1 MSDVVSLAR
10 RVGKV
15 ETSPQFTD
23 YSKVIIHI
31 DEENA
36 IEVGNDTGRTLE
48 FTNPFGTQQMANDIL
63 AKLAGF
69 QYQPYQATDAL
80 LDPAAEIGDAAN
92 MRGAYG
98 GIYKRERVFNDLMP
112 ANIEAPHDEEIDHEY
127 AFESPETREFTRQI
141 DGVRASLVIAND
153 QIAAKVSQTGGNNAT
168 FGWVLDSTSHTWYA
182 GNNQVMKVSASG
194 LEVRGKVTATSGQI
208 GNFNISANAIWNNI
222 SSFGGTQSSGVYLG
236 TNGIQLGQNF
246 KVDTSGNVT
255 ATRLTVDTLYIGG
268 TAVSAATLNSRANS
282 AYSSTSYGGYCY
294 SGAGYGYNYKS
305 ATTQGSGSYPG
316 YFRASYLNT
325 DYLGAG
331 TVVAS
336 SILSVAGYNTSWKTA
351 IVKKYDGTNITI
363 TYLGR

>member
-1 MSDVVSLAR
+1 M
-10 RVGKV
+10 
-15 ETSPQFTD
+15 ETSPQFAD

-127 AFESPETREFTRQI
+127 AFEPPETREFTRQI
-141 DGVRASLVIAND
+141 DGVKASLIIANN
-153 QIAAKVSQTGGNNAT
+153 QIAAKVSQTGGNNST

-182 GNNQVMKVSASG
+182 GNTQVMKVSASG
-194 LEVRGKVTATSGQI
+194 LEVSGKVTATSGQI
-208 GNFNISANAIWNNI
+208 GNFNISASAIWNNI
-222 SSFGGTQSSGVYLG
+222 SQFNGPQSTGVYLG

-246 KVDTSGNVT
+246 KVDANGNAVLNSLTANNATISG
-255 ATRLTVDTLYIGG
+255 
-268 TAVSAATLNSRANS
+268 TLNVGGANIDAGVLRAGAAS
-282 AYSSTSYGGYCY
+282 AYSSGSYWSGGSSAGYSAQTNWNNAMSY
-294 SGAGYGYNYKS
+294 TGVSWINAKRISLNGSNMGAQTLKYKDHSGANR
-305 ATTQGSGSYPG
+305 TM
-316 YFRASYLNT
+316 
-325 DYLGAG
+325 
-331 TVVAS
+331 TVVA
-336 SILSVAGYNTSWKTA
+336 LQ
-351 IVKKYDGTNITI
+351 
-363 TYLGR
+363 